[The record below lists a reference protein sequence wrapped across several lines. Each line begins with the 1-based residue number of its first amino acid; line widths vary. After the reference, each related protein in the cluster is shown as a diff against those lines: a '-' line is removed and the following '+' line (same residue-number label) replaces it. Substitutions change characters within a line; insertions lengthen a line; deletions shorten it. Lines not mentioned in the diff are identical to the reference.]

1 MKKKPKYWYNQSSV
15 VPYRILN
22 DQLEI
27 LLIRSRKNT
36 KWIVPKGIVELGLSP
51 MESAKK
57 EALEEAGV
65 NVSLGNNFLGSYS
78 YKKWGG
84 KCTVK
89 VYAMEVRT
97 VHDNW
102 EEDFR
107 ERIWVNFNKIDEFIF
122 SKKILRVISG
132 KKLENF
138 K

>member
-1 MKKKPKYWYNQSSV
+1 
-15 VPYRILN
+15 
-22 DQLEI
+22 
-27 LLIRSRKNT
+27 
-36 KWIVPKGIVELGLSP
+36 VPKGIVELGLSP

-132 KKLENF
+132 MKFENF